1 MFVSSARNATL
12 SPSPAYGALRSF
24 KGPSDVTTGART
36 RVSRA
41 RRAIVRPGRG
51 GLRDLLDASKQKLI
65 LGDAEVEIAYK
76 FSAAAG
82 IYRQDAIAL
91 QLRSLNC
98 CTRA

>member
-1 MFVSSARNATL
+1 M
-12 SPSPAYGALRSF
+12 
-24 KGPSDVTTGART
+24 
-36 RVSRA
+36 
-41 RRAIVRPGRG
+41 
-51 GLRDLLDASKQKLI
+51 QKLI

-82 IYRQDAIAL
+82 IYREDAIVL

>member
-1 MFVSSARNATL
+1 M
-12 SPSPAYGALRSF
+12 
-24 KGPSDVTTGART
+24 
-36 RVSRA
+36 
-41 RRAIVRPGRG
+41 
-51 GLRDLLDASKQKLI
+51 QKLI

-82 IYRQDAIAL
+82 IYREDAIAL